1 MENRCYKV
9 STFSLSVD
17 TSEEKVK
24 ENLDM
29 LIKLSTVKASN
40 MLREL
45 GVFEILNR
53 PRSPEEIFHMLNFNL
68 LEDEFFKVFDLLA
81 EQELITKQGEFYADS
96 PRREYLHE
104 SLESEIEGASEVIQ
118 KPFDTLLSKLS
129 QKYKAILKG
138 EQGKLLNTDLILTL
152 DSLYGSEFFF
162 QLRDVFYNNLSQRLP
177 LFDVK
182 DTLTIL
188 NWGGGS
194 GYDAL
199 HLANHFKNNVMVLS
213 VEPPE
218 SLYRCKVI
226 QDLYEVY
233 NVEFFERDN
242 LQTDMLKDCVDIFM
256 GSSFVFKDQMKDYI
270 DLIQTTLSQEGYLTL
285 AFIPTLNFSLDWVL
299 SIHDQYEY
307 NLVKDDHLAKLRHY
321 GLSKLKYIGLDNGF
335 VSLQKS

>member
-1 MENRCYKV
+1 MSK
-9 STFSLSVD
+9 FSLSID
-17 TSEEKVK
+17 STEEKVK
-24 ENLDM
+24 DNLDM
-29 LIKLSTVKASN
+29 LMKLSTVKASK

-53 PRSPEEIFHMLNFNL
+53 PRSPEEIFHMLNFNT
-68 LEDEFFKVFDLLA
+68 LEDEFFCIFDLLVN
-81 EQELITKQGEFYADS
+81 QELITKQGEFYADS
-96 PRREYLHE
+96 PRRKYLE
-104 SLESEIEGASEVIQ
+104 ETLETEVEQAKEIVH
-118 KPFDTLLSKLS
+118 KPFNALLDKSV

-138 EQGKLLNTDLILTL
+138 EQGKLDDSNLILTL

-162 QLRDVFYNNLSQRLP
+162 HFRDVFYTNLSQRLP
-177 LFDVK
+177 LFDAK

-213 VEPPE
+213 VEPPN

-233 NVEFFERDN
+233 NVEFLEKEG
-242 LQTDMLKDCVDIFM
+242 LEIEMLKDCVDIFM
-256 GSSFVFKDQMKDYI
+256 GSSFVFKDHMKDYI
-270 DLIQTTLSQEGYLTL
+270 NLIQTTLSQEGYLTL
-285 AFIPTLNFSLDWVL
+285 AFIPQLNLSLDWVM
-299 SIHDQYEY
+299 SIHEQYEY
-307 NLVKDDHLAKLRHY
+307 NLIKDDYLAKLRHY
-321 GLSKLKYIGLDNGF
+321 GLSRTKYIGMDNGF